1 MLITILSTAV
11 VLGVLIFV
19 HELGHFMTAKL
30 MDIEV
35 PRFSIGFGPKVIGFR
50 RGETEYVL
58 SLLPLGGYVKMA
70 GMEEMEAIEGGG
82 AQGTETPVD
91 LDTPRTPGP
100 RDFESKSV
108 AARALVI
115 SAGVTMNVLFAF
127 LVFAFIGL
135 VWGVPAVPP
144 AVVGGIT
151 EEYVPAGAEALAGIP
166 RGSRI
171 TRFGDSAIGDVDDL
185 RYAITAGR
193 AGPTEIALDNGQTL
207 SIDLPSGDSLRA
219 ALFASIEPMTENP
232 PLIAGVLDGQPADD
246 AGLRANDRVLSA
258 GGTTVGTWQD
268 FVEVIEKHAGE
279 AVALSVERGGD
290 TIQAT
295 VTPSVTILA
304 DGTRYGRIGVQAA
317 ASRAAV
323 PRNRVGPISALA
335 YGISETWQ
343 WIKVTVDFLVGMFSG
358 RVSARNVGGP
368 IMIGQLSGQVAR
380 AGLETVL
387 NFMALLSVNLAVL
400 NLLPIPVLDGGHL
413 VFLGIEA
420 VRGRAL
426 SLRQRMRLSQVGFIV
441 LLAIMVFA
449 IGNDLLRWIG
459 L

>member
-1 MLITILSTAV
+1 
-11 VLGVLIFV
+11 
-19 HELGHFMTAKL
+19 
-30 MDIEV
+30 
-35 PRFSIGFGPKVIGFR
+35 
-50 RGETEYVL
+50 
-58 SLLPLGGYVKMA
+58 
-70 GMEEMEAIEGGG
+70 
-82 AQGTETPVD
+82 
-91 LDTPRTPGP
+91 
-100 RDFESKSV
+100 
-108 AARALVI
+108 
-115 SAGVTMNVLFAF
+115 MNVLFAF
-127 LVFAFIGL
+127 LVFSIIGL

-151 EEYVPAGAEALAGIP
+151 EEYVPAGAEALAQIP

-171 TRFGDSAIGDVDDL
+171 TRVGDSAIGDVDDL

-193 AGPTEIALDNGQTL
+193 AGRTQIGLDNGSTVT
-207 SIDLPSGDSLRA
+207 IELPSGDSLRA
-219 ALFASIEPMTENP
+219 ALVASIEPMTESP
-232 PLIAGVLDGQPADD
+232 PLIAGVVDGQPADA

-258 GGTTVGTWQD
+258 GGTPVATWQD

-279 AVALSVERGGD
+279 PVALSVERGGD
-290 TIQAT
+290 TIQTT
-295 VTPSVTILA
+295 VTPSVTTLG
-304 DGTRYGRIGVQAA
+304 DGTRYGRIGVQAT

-323 PRNRVGPISALA
+323 PRDRVGPISALG

-380 AGLETVL
+380 AGLETFL

>member
-1 MLITILSTAV
+1 
-11 VLGVLIFV
+11 
-19 HELGHFMTAKL
+19 
-30 MDIEV
+30 
-35 PRFSIGFGPKVIGFR
+35 
-50 RGETEYVL
+50 
-58 SLLPLGGYVKMA
+58 
-70 GMEEMEAIEGGG
+70 
-82 AQGTETPVD
+82 
-91 LDTPRTPGP
+91 
-100 RDFESKSV
+100 
-108 AARALVI
+108 
-115 SAGVTMNVLFAF
+115 
-127 LVFAFIGL
+127 
-135 VWGVPAVPP
+135 
-144 AVVGGIT
+144 
-151 EEYVPAGAEALAGIP
+151 
-166 RGSRI
+166 
-171 TRFGDSAIGDVDDL
+171 
-185 RYAITAGR
+185 
-193 AGPTEIALDNGQTL
+193 
-207 SIDLPSGDSLRA
+207 
-219 ALFASIEPMTENP
+219 
-232 PLIAGVLDGQPADD
+232 
-246 AGLRANDRVLSA
+246 VLSA

-380 AGLETVL
+380 AGLETFL